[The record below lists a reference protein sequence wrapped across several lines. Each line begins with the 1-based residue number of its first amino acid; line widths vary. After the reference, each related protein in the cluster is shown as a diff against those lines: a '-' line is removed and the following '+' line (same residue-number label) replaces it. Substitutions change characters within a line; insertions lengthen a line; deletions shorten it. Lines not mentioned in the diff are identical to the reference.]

1 MNTHILLSYLDVWFR
16 SHPKERERKEIE
28 LNRIQ
33 YHYFG
38 IKYIISKMVGGLI
51 YLSWLLESV
60 LKRVIS
66 SYVLILCL
74 FDGAFVVY
82 VYICISKEGMC
93 TQGDYSPKRCIV
105 YRPFQ

>member
-1 MNTHILLSYLDVWFR
+1 
-16 SHPKERERKEIE
+16 
-28 LNRIQ
+28 
-33 YHYFG
+33 
-38 IKYIISKMVGGLI
+38 MVGGLI

-66 SYVLILCL
+66 SHVLILCL

-82 VYICISKEGMC
+82 VYICISEEGMC
-93 TQGDYSPKRCIV
+93 TQGDYSPKMCIV